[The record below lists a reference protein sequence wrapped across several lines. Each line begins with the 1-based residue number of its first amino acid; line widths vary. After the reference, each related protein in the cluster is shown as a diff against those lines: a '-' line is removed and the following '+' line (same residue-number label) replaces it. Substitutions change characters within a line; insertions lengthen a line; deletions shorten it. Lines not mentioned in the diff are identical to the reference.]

1 MIVRVLG
8 SLLACAMAVHVHAQT
23 FPSKPVKLVVGYP
36 PGGSGDFLTRVM
48 ADEMSKELGV
58 SVVADNRPGA
68 GGNIANE
75 VVAKAPADGYTVL
88 NATHFA
94 VNKALYKSIAY
105 DADRG
110 FAAVSRVANGP
121 TVICVNNN
129 LQVKDLKELI
139 DYARANPG
147 KLFNAS
153 AGYGSA
159 PHLASVLFESV
170 AGIKFTSVQF
180 KGGGPAA
187 QSLLAGDTQVMFATA
202 PTVMGFIRAGRM
214 RGLALSTRAAS
225 PAVPGI
231 PGAEEAGMPGYDFT
245 FWFGLFVPAGTPPA
259 VVKRLH
265 EAAVR
270 GLAKPETKDKIALQ
284 GMDAAPSASP
294 EAFEAEIKAEAP
306 MWEKLVRESG
316 AKVE

>member
-1 MIVRVLG
+1 MIVRALA
-8 SLLACAMAVHVHAQT
+8 SLLACALALQVHAQA
-23 FPSKPVKLVVGYP
+23 FPAKPIKLVVGYP
-36 PGGSGDFLTRVM
+36 PGGSGDFLTRLM
-48 ADEMSKELGV
+48 ADEMSKDLGV

-75 VVAKAPADGYTVL
+75 VVAKAPADGYVVL

-94 VNKALYKSIAY
+94 INKALYKSITY
-105 DADRG
+105 DPDKD
-110 FAAVSRVANGP
+110 FLAVSRVANGP
-121 TVICVNNN
+121 TVVCVNNT
-129 LQVKDLKELI
+129 LPVKDLKELI
-139 DYARANPG
+139 AYAKANPG

-170 AGIKFTSVQF
+170 AGVKFTSVQF

-187 QSLLAGDTQVMFATA
+187 QSLIAGDTQVMFATS
-202 PTVMGFIRAGRM
+202 PTVMGFVRAGRM
-214 RGLALSTRAAS
+214 RALAVTTRQAS

-231 PGAEEAGMPGYDFT
+231 PGAEEAGLPGYEFT

-265 EAAVR
+265 EAAVK
-270 GLAKPETKDKIALQ
+270 GLAKQEVKEKIALQ

-294 EAFEAEIKAEAP
+294 EAFEAEIRAEAP

>member
-8 SLLACAMAVHVHAQT
+8 SLLACAMALQVHAQA
-23 FPSKPVKLVVGYP
+23 FPAKPVKLVVGYP

-48 ADEMSKELGV
+48 ADEMSKDLGV

-105 DADRG
+105 DADRD
-110 FAAVSRVANGP
+110 FVAVSRVANGP
-121 TVICVNNN
+121 TVICVSNNVA
-129 LQVKDLKELI
+129 VKDLKELI
-139 DYARANPG
+139 AYAKANPG

-159 PHLASVLFESV
+159 PHLASVLFESA
-170 AGIKFTSVQF
+170 AGVKFTSVQF

-187 QSLLAGDTQVMFATA
+187 QSLIAGDTQVMFATA

-225 PAVPGI
+225 PSVPGI
-231 PGAEEAGMPGYDFT
+231 PGAEEAGLPGYDFT

-265 EAAVR
+265 EAAAK
-270 GLAKPETKDKIALQ
+270 GLAKQEVKEKIALQ
-284 GMDAAPSASP
+284 GIDAAPSASP
-294 EAFEAEIKAEAP
+294 EAFEAEVKAEAP

>member
-8 SLLACAMAVHVHAQT
+8 SLLACALALQVHAQA
-23 FPSKPVKLVVGYP
+23 FPAKPVKLVVGYP
-36 PGGSGDFLTRVM
+36 PGGSGDFLTRLM
-48 ADEMSKELGV
+48 ADEMSKDLGV

-75 VVAKAPADGYTVL
+75 VVAKAPADGYTLL

-94 VNKALYKSIAY
+94 INKALYKSISY
-105 DADRG
+105 DADKD
-110 FAAVSRVANGP
+110 FVAVSRVANGP
-121 TVICVNNN
+121 TVICVNNT
-129 LQVKDLKELI
+129 LPVKDLKELI
-139 DYARANPG
+139 AYAKANPG

-170 AGIKFTSVQF
+170 AGVKFTSVQF

-187 QSLLAGDTQVMFATA
+187 QSLIAGDTQVMFATS
-202 PTVMGFIRAGRM
+202 PTVMGFVRAGRM
-214 RGLALSTRAAS
+214 RALALTTRQGS

-231 PGAEEAGMPGYDFT
+231 PGAEEAGLPGYEFT

-265 EAAVR
+265 EAAVK
-270 GLAKPETKDKIALQ
+270 GLARQEVKEKIALQ

-294 EAFEAEIKAEAP
+294 EAFEAEVKAEAP

>member
-8 SLLACAMAVHVHAQT
+8 SLLACALALQVNAQA
-23 FPSKPVKLVVGYP
+23 FPAKPVKLVVGYP
-36 PGGSGDFLTRVM
+36 PGGSGDFLTRLM
-48 ADEMSKELGV
+48 ADEMSKDLGV
-58 SVVADNRPGA
+58 SVVAENRPGA

-105 DADRG
+105 DADRD
-110 FAAVSRVANGP
+110 FLAVSRVAVGP
-121 TVICVNNN
+121 TVICVNND
-129 LQVKDLKELI
+129 LPVKDLKELI
-139 DYARANPG
+139 AYAKANPG

-170 AGIKFTSVQF
+170 AGVKFTSVQF

-187 QSLLAGDTQVMFATA
+187 QSLIAGDTQVMFATS
-202 PTVMGFIRAGRM
+202 PTVMGFVRAGRM
-214 RGLALSTRAAS
+214 RALALTTRQGS

-231 PGAEEAGMPGYDFT
+231 PGAEEAGLPGYEFT

-265 EAAVR
+265 EAAVK
-270 GLAKPETKDKIALQ
+270 GLAKQEVKEKIALQ

-294 EAFEAEIKAEAP
+294 DAFEAEVKAEAP

>member
-1 MIVRVLG
+1 MIVRALG
-8 SLLACAMAVHVHAQT
+8 MLAACALALQVHAQA
-23 FPSKPVKLVVGYP
+23 FPAKPVKLVVGYP
-36 PGGSGDFLTRVM
+36 PGGSGDFLTRLM
-48 ADEMSKELGV
+48 ADEMSKDLGV

-94 VNKALYKSIAY
+94 INKALYKSITY
-105 DADRG
+105 DADRD
-110 FAAVSRVANGP
+110 FLAVSRVANGP

-129 LQVKDLKELI
+129 LPVKDLKELI
-139 DYARANPG
+139 AYARANPG

-170 AGIKFTSVQF
+170 AGVKFTSVQF

-187 QSLLAGDTQVMFATA
+187 QSLLAGDTQVLFGTA

-214 RGLALSTRAAS
+214 RPLAVTTRLGS
-225 PAVPGI
+225 PSVPGI
-231 PGAEEAGMPGYDFT
+231 PGAEEAGLPGYEFT

-265 EAAVR
+265 EAAGK
-270 GLAKPETKDKIALQ
+270 GLAKQEVKEKIALQ

-294 EAFEAEIKAEAP
+294 DAFEAEVKAEAP
-306 MWEKLVRESG
+306 MWEKLVRDSG

>member
-1 MIVRVLG
+1 MCTRIAA
-8 SLLACAMAVHVHAQT
+8 LLAVLLVGASAAAQPY
-23 FPSKPVKLVVGYP
+23 PSKPIKLVVGYP
-36 PGGSGDFLTRVM
+36 PGGSGDFLTRIM
-48 ADEMSKELGV
+48 ADELAKDLGV
-58 SVVADNRPGA
+58 AVVADNRPGA

-105 DADRG
+105 DADKD
-110 FAAVSRVANGP
+110 FAAVSRVAVGP

-129 LQVKDLKELI
+129 LPVANLKELI
-139 DYARANPG
+139 AYAQANPG

-170 AGIKFTSVQF
+170 AGVKFTSVQF

-187 QSLLAGDTQVMFATA
+187 QSLLAGDTQVMFATS
-202 PTVMGFIRAGRM
+202 PTVMGFVRAGRM
-214 RGLALSTRAAS
+214 RALAVTTRHAS

-231 PGAEEAGMPGYDFT
+231 PGAEEAGLPGYDFT
-245 FWFGLFVPAGTPPA
+245 FWFGLFVPAGTPAP

-265 EAAVR
+265 EAAVK
-270 GLAKPETKDKIALQ
+270 GLAKPEVREKIALQ
-284 GMDAAPSASP
+284 GMDVAPSASP
-294 EAFEAEIKAEAP
+294 EAFEAEIRAEAP
-306 MWEKLVRESG
+306 MWERLVRESG
-316 AKVE
+316 ARVE